1 MTLPSPNQNLRA
13 SIVVP
18 ARDEEALIE
27 ACLEALASQRSVSYK
42 EYEVLVVLDD
52 CTDGTEARARSVA
65 KKHPSF
71 RLHFLDGPGRGSG
84 PARRVGM
91 EAACARL
98 LGLGRPDG
106 LVCSTDADTVAA
118 PDWLAAQLQAASRG
132 AVAIGGRIELS
143 DDGSLPEN
151 IVRWHT
157 ERGRLRRR
165 ELLSAPGTA
174 EHWQFSGA
182 SLALTASVYSEVGG
196 IQPRSSLEDELLER
210 ALRQRGIPIDR
221 LLSVRVTT
229 SARLVGR
236 ADRGLAHDL
245 ALAAGK
251 ESADDEDGGPD
262 L

>member
-1 MTLPSPNQNLRA
+1 MTIPSPNQNLRA

-27 ACLEALASQRSVSYK
+27 TCLEALASQRDVSHE

-52 CTDGTEARARSVA
+52 CADGTEARARSVA
-65 KKHPSF
+65 KNHPSF
-71 RLHFLDGPGRGSG
+71 RLRFLDGPGRGSG
-84 PARRVGM
+84 PARRIGM
-91 EAACARL
+91 ETACARL

-118 PDWLAAQLQAASRG
+118 PDWLAAQLEAASRG

-143 DDGSLPEN
+143 DDDSLPEN

-157 ERGRLRRR
+157 ERGRLRHR
-165 ELLSAPGTA
+165 ELLAAPGTA

-182 SLALTASVYSEVGG
+182 SLALTAAVYREVGG
-196 IQPRSSLEDELLER
+196 IQPRSSLEDEHLEQV
-210 ALRQRGIPIDR
+210 LSQRGIPIHR

-245 ALAAGK
+245 ARISRQASGFSNQQ
-251 ESADDEDGGPD
+251 EPET
-262 L
+262 